1 MKYLFFFKTFFLILI
16 SGYTRGGT
24 QLQNFQSVGLSNF
37 AFNSIVTL
45 THNSY
50 IYITAIAKNSAGL
63 QGISYS
69 EKILVDL
76 TPPYIEE
83 VLDGDFIGTVL
94 IIHFPS

>member
-1 MKYLFFFKTFFLILI
+1 M
-16 SGYTRGGT
+16 
-24 QLQNFQSVGLSNF
+24 QNFQSVGLSNF

-50 IYITAIAKNSAGL
+50 IYVTAVTKNSAGL
-63 QGISYS
+63 QGISQS

-76 TPPYIEE
+76 TPHDIEE
-83 VLDGDFIGTVL
+83 VLDGDLIGTVL